1 MKKKLLVFA
10 LMVSGL
16 LSYGQQDSQFTQY
29 MYNTVNINPAYAG
42 SRGVM
47 SIFALHR
54 AQWVGLNGAPVTN
67 ALSINTPLSRSNVGL
82 GISIINDKIAA
93 TQENTFSTDLSY
105 TITTSESFKLSFGIK
120 GTANIFN
127 VDASQLNPVD
137 PNDDSLQNYNKF
149 TPNVGAGVYFY
160 SDKAYVGFSVPNF
173 IESERY
179 SDNEVAIL
187 KEKINYYLMAGYV
200 FELNDVIKFK
210 PAMLTKVV
218 QGAPIQMDIS
228 GNIMFMNK
236 FSIGVAYRLNAAISA
251 LAGFQVTNG
260 LFIGYGYDYETTNL
274 RNFSSGSHEIFLRY
288 EIFNNNQI
296 ITPRLF

>member
-93 TQENTFSTDLSY
+93 AQENTFSTDLSY

>member
-1 MKKKLLVFA
+1 
-10 LMVSGL
+10 
-16 LSYGQQDSQFTQY
+16 
-29 MYNTVNINPAYAG
+29 
-42 SRGVM
+42 
-47 SIFALHR
+47 LHR

>member
-260 LFIGYGYDYETTNL
+260 MFIGYGYDYETTNL

>member
-1 MKKKLLVFA
+1 MKRKLLVFA

-54 AQWVGLNGAPVTN
+54 AQWIGLNGAPVTN

-93 TQENTFSTDLSY
+93 AQENTFSTDLSY

-127 VDASQLNPVD
+127 VDASQLHPVD

-260 LFIGYGYDYETTNL
+260 MFIGYGYDYETTNL

>member
-1 MKKKLLVFA
+1 MKRKLLVFA

-54 AQWVGLNGAPVTN
+54 AQWIGLNGAPVTN

-93 TQENTFSTDLSY
+93 AQENTFSTDLSY

-260 LFIGYGYDYETTNL
+260 MFIGYGYDYETTNL

>member
-93 TQENTFSTDLSY
+93 AQENTFSTDLSY

-127 VDASQLNPVD
+127 VDASQLHPVD

>member
-288 EIFNNNQI
+288 EIFKNNQI